1 MTTGTWRA
9 VYIYHT
15 PAGEPVRRSATFQA
29 VNFDAAWKI
38 ANDQRGMGER
48 LESCTK
54 RKGK

>member
-1 MTTGTWRA
+1 MNLGTWKA
-9 VYIYHT
+9 SYIYHT